1 MLIRLSG
8 SNGPNNMPPRS
19 RAQTLALAA
28 VALAAGA
35 LLLAFGLIIL
45 AGLAVTGT
53 VVGGGIML
61 YHRITGRW
69 PRSLH
74 VTTYV
79 GTIGDQ
85 RANRGAVPGLD
96 PSREVFPVSRE
107 ARALPG
113 NDDPTSRG

>member
-8 SNGPNNMPPRS
+8 SNQDAAPPRH
-19 RAQTLALAA
+19 RARTLALAA
-28 VALAAGA
+28 LALGAGA
-35 LLLAFGLIIL
+35 LLLAFGLVIL

-85 RANRGAVPGLD
+85 QARRDAAPGLD
-96 PSREVFPVSRE
+96 PSQEVFPASRN
-107 ARALPG
+107 APALPG
-113 NDDPTSRG
+113 TNDPTPRG